1 MPTYS
6 YIRTYKVGNFLTPH
20 VDKPACEI
28 SLTVHL
34 YHDEH
39 HFMENKETI
48 DPKYPFVIESL
59 QKKKH
64 KLDFNP
70 GDAVLYLGCE
80 VMHGRPK
87 MKLGYRY
94 VQSFLHYVREF
105 GQYKDRHEINKIFYP
120 ENMRSVKD
128 AEAELR

>member
-1 MPTYS
+1 
-6 YIRTYKVGNFLTPH
+6 
-20 VDKPACEI
+20 
-28 SLTVHL
+28 
-34 YHDEH
+34 
-39 HFMENKETI
+39 
-48 DPKYPFVIESL
+48 
-59 QKKKH
+59 KH
-64 KLDFNP
+64 KLDFNT